1 MSQKL
6 PGDNLKWKKKTQFDE
21 KFIKI
26 YGNSGQECILEVY
39 VEYPKDFYKLRNGLP
54 FLPERTKIK
63 KRELP
68 CDLYN
73 KQNQINNHAHIRTL
87 KQTLNHGLIFK
98 NVHKVIKFNQRA
110 WLKPYI
116 DINIKLRTEVITR
129 RLNMLLEKNKDNK
142 YLVKY

>member
-1 MSQKL
+1 MEIVVKSAY
-6 PGDNLKWKKKTQFDE
+6 LKYMLNIPKTFTS
-21 KFIKI
+21 FAM
-26 YGNSGQECILEVY
+26 VY
-39 VEYPKDFYKLRNGLP
+39 P

-73 KQNQINNHAHIRTL
+73 KQNYVAHIRTL

-98 NVHKVIKFNQRA
+98 NVHKVTKFNQRA

>member
-1 MSQKL
+1 MK
-6 PGDNLKWKKKTQFDE
+6 NYE
-21 KFIKI
+21 
-26 YGNSGQECILEVY
+26 NSDQGCILEVH
-39 VEYPKDFYKLRNGLP
+39 VEYPKDFYKLRNVLP

-63 KRELP
+63 KRELA

-73 KQNQINNHAHIRTL
+73 KQSYVAHIRTL

-98 NVHKVIKFNQRA
+98 NVRKVIKFNQRA

-129 RLNMLLEKNKDNK
+129 RLNRLLEKNK
-142 YLVKY
+142 